1 MWPVH
6 HDGTARDRA
15 LAITRLV
22 VAVINPDGCHRIC
35 AIARPVEARGRHRD
49 SNKSSPKS
57 DAATSG
63 FIGDTIVAA
72 LARFPVATIEG
83 LVV

>member
-1 MWPVH
+1 
-6 HDGTARDRA
+6 
-15 LAITRLV
+15 LV
-22 VAVINPDGCHRIC
+22 VVVINPDECHCIC
-35 AIARPVEARGRHRD
+35 AIAWLLEARAPYRD